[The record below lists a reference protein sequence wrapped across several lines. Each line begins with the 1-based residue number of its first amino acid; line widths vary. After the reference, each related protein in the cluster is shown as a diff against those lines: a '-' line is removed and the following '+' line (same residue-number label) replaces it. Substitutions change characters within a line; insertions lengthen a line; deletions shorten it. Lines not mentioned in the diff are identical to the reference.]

1 MDKKDLI
8 FKLIS
13 LKVNDASFKENEEE
27 IINNLRELYRKNK
40 DSFSKEDIKIIKIID
55 DIKELSEDIQYCRS
69 KESIEQVIADFH
81 EILGNAK
88 DNENLTQRIKVHI
101 KTCSEKKSLLPSE
114 ESTYIKRKKIQSF
127 GPPPPCPKCEKLM
140 ILRDSSYGYFWGCID
155 FPTCWG
161 KRSVKNSV

>member
-55 DIKELSEDIQYCRS
+55 DIKELSEEIQYCKS
-69 KESIEQVIADFH
+69 KESIEQVIADLH
-81 EILGNAK
+81 EILGDAK
-88 DNENLTQRIKVHI
+88 DNENLTQRIRVHI
-101 KTCSEKKSLLPSE
+101 KICTEKKSLLPSE
-114 ESTYIKRKKIQSF
+114 ESTNIKRKKIQSF
-127 GPPPPCPKCEKLM
+127 GPSPACPRCKKLM
-140 ILRDSSYGYFWGCID
+140 ILRKSSYGYFWGCID

-161 KRSVKNSV
+161 KKSVKNSV

>member
-69 KESIEQVIADFH
+69 KESIEQENKANEIAEVYSRNGAFN
-81 EILGNAK
+81 LFQK
-88 DNENLTQRIKVHI
+88 TNEN
-101 KTCSEKKSLLPSE
+101 KS
-114 ESTYIKRKKIQSF
+114 
-127 GPPPPCPKCEKLM
+127 
-140 ILRDSSYGYFWGCID
+140 
-155 FPTCWG
+155 
-161 KRSVKNSV
+161 N